1 MDRLFNWSDVFLTGI
16 DSVDAQHHRLV
27 DLINNLA
34 ACVFDA
40 GNDGNA
46 ELAETREALADYA
59 RVHFADEELL
69 MQQAGMDSRFIDAQK
84 AEHQTFTE
92 EMGSLGPDLSEEALQ
107 ANLKYLVS
115 WLAHHILG
123 IDQSMA
129 RQLQEIRK
137 GASAAEAYEAEQSR
151 RRSLDDP
158 LLDALS
164 VMLHV
169 VSQRNRELRIANAEL
184 EARVL
189 ERTEELKR
197 VNQQL
202 ELLAVNDD
210 LTGLPNRRFAVTAL
224 RELWQESRSDGS
236 PLAVLMVDADKFK
249 QVNDTWGHA
258 EGDNLL
264 RELARQLRHAVR
276 TSDIVCRL
284 GGDEFLV
291 ICPRSNLQGARLL
304 ADKLLAEIK
313 PYRNADGDEYWSG
326 AISIGTAELQ
336 DAMELPEDLLKAA
349 DLALYSA
356 KRAGGQ
362 RRA

>member
-1 MDRLFNWSDVFLTGI
+1 
-16 DSVDAQHHRLV
+16 
-27 DLINNLA
+27 
-34 ACVFDA
+34 
-40 GNDGNA
+40 
-46 ELAETREALADYA
+46 
-59 RVHFADEELL
+59 
-69 MQQAGMDSRFIDAQK
+69 
-84 AEHQTFTE
+84 
-92 EMGSLGPDLSEEALQ
+92 
-107 ANLKYLVS
+107 
-115 WLAHHILG
+115 
-123 IDQSMA
+123 
-129 RQLQEIRK
+129 
-137 GASAAEAYEAEQSR
+137 
-151 RRSLDDP
+151 
-158 LLDALS
+158 
-164 VMLHV
+164 MLHV
-169 VSQRNRELRIANAEL
+169 VSQRNRELRAANAEL

-189 ERTEELKR
+189 ERTEELNR

-210 LTGLPNRRFAVTAL
+210 LTGLPNRRFAVTAM
-224 RELWQESRSDGS
+224 RELWQEARSDGS

-264 RELARQLRHAVR
+264 RELAQQLRRAVR

-291 ICPRSNLQGARLL
+291 ICPRSNVQGARLV
-304 ADKLLAEIK
+304 ANKLLAEIK

-336 DAMELPEDLLKAA
+336 DAMQLPEDLLKAA

-362 RRA
+362 RQA